1 MQYIELLKFN
11 LESRKKNEKNIAVNV
26 IVKKITEKKM
36 GYEIGVIHDNPRQS
50 SNDVNVILKSLS
62 SRKNLK
68 HNNYLVTPQVLLD
81 VTEQTRIYN

>member
-1 MQYIELLKFN
+1 
-11 LESRKKNEKNIAVNV
+11 
-26 IVKKITEKKM
+26 M
-36 GYEIGVIHDNPRQS
+36 GYEFEVIHDNPRQS

-68 HNNYLVTPQVLLD
+68 HNNYLITPQVLLD

>member
-11 LESRKKNEKNIAVNV
+11 LESRKKRKNIAVNV
-26 IVKKITEKKM
+26 IAKKITEKKM
-36 GYEIGVIHDNPRQS
+36 GYEFGVIHDNPRQS